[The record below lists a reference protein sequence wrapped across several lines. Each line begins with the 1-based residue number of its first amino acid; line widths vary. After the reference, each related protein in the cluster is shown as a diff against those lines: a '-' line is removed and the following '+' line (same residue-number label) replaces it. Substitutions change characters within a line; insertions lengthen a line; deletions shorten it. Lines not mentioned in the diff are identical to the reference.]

1 MILFQEG
8 DSFQD
13 LRVSTCLILSV
24 ELSEETH
31 RLTDFIGKK
40 YLGEERS
47 KARGPRRTVLPCGWK
62 SRVLW

>member
-1 MILFQEG
+1 M
-8 DSFQD
+8 
-13 LRVSTCLILSV
+13 STCLILSV

-47 KARGPRRTVLPCGWK
+47 KGKGTQDEVTAASLGLDGNWVSFRIVSGQ
-62 SRVLW
+62 SF

>member
-8 DSFQD
+8 DPFQD
-13 LRVSTCLILSV
+13 LRVSTCLIFLSV

-40 YLGEERS
+40 YLEKRE
-47 KARGPRRTVLPCGWK
+47 ARQGGPRTVLPCGWK